1 MLVLSEK
8 YVNPGSAICVILPD
22 AQRTIAYIATHV
34 QYCVPS
40 HGLFPMIQCYK
51 ARVCICL
58 VDCICSPE
66 STPSRK
72 HAMWSVTVH
81 WNLFQCIWLNC
92 SCLANKCVLRLYPR
106 GIYIVVVVELNY
118 LHPFHLHPDS
128 RHPDPPALMQCLHLL
143 HNNCRSCSVLF
154 SYSHIYNLF
163 LPITCIC

>member
-1 MLVLSEK
+1 MLLFNCPVRMLVLSEK
-8 YVNPGSAICVILPD
+8 YVNPGSAIWFILPD

-81 WNLFQCIWLNC
+81 WNLFQCICLNC
-92 SCLANKCVLRLYPR
+92 SRLTKKMR
-106 GIYIVVVVELNY
+106 RSIISTSYIFLVVVEVNY
-118 LHPFHLHPDS
+118 LHPFHPLHPL
-128 RHPDPPALMQCLHLL
+128 HPLH
-143 HNNCRSCSVLF
+143 
-154 SYSHIYNLF
+154 
-163 LPITCIC
+163 